1 MDRSASRRPGNSEAL
16 PPRGRE
22 TKGRRAERLASIL
35 EELHRLYPVADCALD
50 HRNAFELLV
59 ATILS
64 AQCTDKTVN
73 LVTPALFERYPD
85 AAALAAAKVPTLE
98 KLIYSTGFYKNKA
111 KNLKAMAER
120 LQAEHGGN
128 VPDTMEALLRLPGVA
143 RKTANVVLGTHF
155 GIAVG
160 IVVDTHV
167 GRLARRLGLT
177 REQNPVAVE
186 RDLTAQVPRDDWVW
200 ISHALIWH
208 GRLVC
213 DARRP
218 KCAEC
223 TLGGLC
229 PARAMFATGP

>member
-1 MDRSASRRPGNSEAL
+1 MPNSEQ
-16 PPRGRE
+16 PPRALEGCARGFSGFHATAQGYSAFLLAVNPPYPPSTRPPERGSARHIARLDRTSGAGAGGPAQSE
-22 TKGRRAERLASIL
+22 TTGAVIERLV
-35 EELHRLYPVADCALD
+35 R
-50 HRNAFELLV
+50 
-59 ATILS
+59 
-64 AQCTDKTVN
+64 
-73 LVTPALFERYPD
+73 
-85 AAALAAAKVPTLE
+85 
-98 KLIYSTGFYKNKA
+98 
-111 KNLKAMAER
+111 
-120 LQAEHGGN
+120 EHDGE
-128 VPDTMEALLRLPGVA
+128 VPDTMEELLRLPGVA

-186 RDLTAQVPRDDWVW
+186 RDLTAQVPQDDWVW

-218 KCAEC
+218 KCVPVCAAAS
-223 TLGGLC
+223 T
-229 PARAMFATGP
+229 